1 MRKLL
6 VLLVALVT
14 VAAFAAVSI
23 SGSAE
28 AKLEVTFSATPT
40 TTATPTITSSGSVRL
55 VLSGNVGEKTGF
67 SVTFGPNP
75 FSATNSSAYVWEYL
89 YKTEALSVRYRLG
102 ALSRGTTLVEKPAVG
117 APLTAGAAFA
127 LDFDIALG
135 DLKDNLSVFVYFPI
149 TATPPATQLVDL
161 DVWNRL
167 NFTFVTLTAFASGVL
182 SAGQSNQFP
191 LLGLDATI
199 DLAKALNIQGAK
211 LSGYTYLG
219 INPNATGLN
228 MLTGY
233 KFGVDFGIDQLSGG
247 VWFGGPNP
255 NKIGA
260 SVRTTVLVPVTI
272 GGSVELPVNLT
283 DFSQVELN
291 AYVTWTSELLTHRIS
306 LRFNEPSATV
316 TKVAWTVSVSF

>member
-23 SGSAE
+23 SGSAWAE
-28 AKLEVTFSATPT
+28 LKVTFDAST
-40 TTATPTITSSGSVRL
+40 TTATPTISSGGSVRL

-67 SVTFGPNP
+67 VVSFGTNP
-75 FSATNSSAYVWEYL
+75 FSATGSSAYVWEYL
-89 YKTEALSVRYRLG
+89 YKTEALSVKYRLG
-102 ALSRGTTLVEKPAVG
+102 ALSRGTDIVKKPATG
-117 APLTAGAAFA
+117 AFA

-135 DLKDNLSVFVYFPI
+135 DLKDSLSVFVYP
-149 TATPPATQLVDL
+149 TGSATTLVDL

-182 SAGQSNQFP
+182 SAGLSNQFP

-211 LSGYTYLG
+211 LSGYANLG
-219 INPNATGLN
+219 IDPSQTGLN

-233 KFGVDFGIDQLSGG
+233 KFGVNFEIDKLSGG

-272 GGSVELPVNLT
+272 GGSVELPVNLSN
-283 DFSQVELN
+283 FSD
-291 AYVTWTSELLTHRIS
+291 VTLEAFATWPSELLEHKIS
-306 LRFNEPSATV
+306 LEFKQPNATV
-316 TKVAWTVSVSF
+316 AWRVSVKF

>member
-23 SGSAE
+23 SGSAWAE
-28 AKLEVTFSATPT
+28 LKVTFDAST
-40 TTATPTITSSGSVRL
+40 TTATPTISSGGSVSL
-55 VLSGNVGEKTGF
+55 VLSGNVGQKTGF
-67 SVTFGPNP
+67 VVNFSGFGV
-75 FSATNSSAYVWEYL
+75 SSAYVWENL
-89 YKTEALSVRYRLG
+89 YKTDALSVKYRLG
-102 ALSRGTTLVEKPAVG
+102 ALSRGTNIVKKPAG
-117 APLTAGAAFA
+117 GAFA

-135 DLKDNLSVFVYFPI
+135 DLKDSLSVFVYP
-149 TATPPATQLVDL
+149 TGSATMLVDL

-182 SAGQSNQFP
+182 SAGAGSFP

-199 DLAKALNIQGAK
+199 DLAKALNIQGAT
-211 LSGYTYLG
+211 LSGYAYLG
-219 INPNATGLN
+219 IDPNATGLN

-233 KFGVDFGIDQLSGG
+233 KFGVDFGIDKLSGG
-247 VWFGGPNP
+247 VWFRTPEGNETSHM
-255 NKIGA
+255 IGA
-260 SVRTTVLVPVTI
+260 SVRTTVLAPVTI
-272 GGSVELPVNLT
+272 GGGVTLPVNLS
-283 DFSQVELN
+283 DFSQVKLN
-291 AYVTWTSELLTHRIS
+291 AYVTWKSELLTHRIS

>member
-23 SGSAE
+23 SGSASVE
-28 AKLEVTFSATPT
+28 LKVTYNASTTTLTPT
-40 TTATPTITSSGSVRL
+40 LTSSGSVRL

-102 ALSRGTTLVEKPAVG
+102 ALSRGTSYVSKSG
-117 APLTAGAAFA
+117 GAFA

-135 DLKDNLSVFVYFPI
+135 DLKDNLSVFVYP
-149 TATPPATQLVDL
+149 TGSATMLVDL
-161 DVWNRL
+161 DVWNKL

-211 LSGYTYLG
+211 LSGYTNLK
-219 INPNATGLN
+219 IDPNASGLG
-228 MLTGY
+228 MLPNY
-233 KFGVDFGIDQLSGG
+233 KFGVNFGIEGLSGG
-247 VWFGGPNP
+247 VSFEGPQT
-255 NKIGA
+255 IGA
-260 SVRTTVLVPVTI
+260 SVETTVLAPVTV
-272 GGSVELPVNLT
+272 GGSVELPVNLSG
-283 DFSQVELN
+283 FSDVELK
-291 AYVTWTSELLTHRIS
+291 AYATWKSELLTHRIS
-306 LRFNEPSATV
+306 LSFKQPNATV
-316 TKVAWTVSVSF
+316 TWTVSVSF

>member
-23 SGSAE
+23 SGSASAE
-28 AKLEVTFSATPT
+28 LKVTFDAST
-40 TTATPTITSSGSVRL
+40 TTATPTISSSGSVRL
-55 VLSGNVGEKTGF
+55 VLSGNVGQKTGF
-67 SVTFGPNP
+67 EVNFVGFGG
-75 FSATNSSAYVWEYL
+75 TGTTAYVWEYL
-89 YKTEALSVRYRLG
+89 YKTEALSVKYRLG
-102 ALSRGTTLVEKPAVG
+102 TLSRGTTLVEKPAVG

-161 DVWNRL
+161 DVWNKL

-199 DLAKALNIQGAK
+199 DLAKALNIRGAK

-233 KFGVDFGIDQLSGG
+233 QFGVNFGIEGLSGG
-247 VWFGGPNP
+247 VSFKGPSP
-255 NKIGA
+255 DKIGA
-260 SVRTTVLVPVTI
+260 SVETTVLAPVTV

-283 DFSQVELN
+283 DFSQVQLN
-291 AYVTWTSELLTHRIS
+291 AYATWKSELLTHRIS
-306 LRFNEPSATV
+306 LGFNQPRGTATV
-316 TKVAWTVSVSF
+316 NTVAWTVSVSF

>member
-23 SGSAE
+23 SGSAWAE
-28 AKLEVTFSATPT
+28 LKVTFDTST
-40 TTATPTITSSGSVRL
+40 TTATPTISSGGDVWL
-55 VLSGNVGEKTGF
+55 VLSGNVGQKTR
-67 SVTFGPNP
+67 FGVI
-75 FSATNSSAYVWEYL
+75 FEDFGVKSAFIEENL
-89 YKTEALSVRYRLG
+89 YKTDALSIKYRLG
-102 ALSRGTTLVEKPAVG
+102 RLSRRTHYVSKSGG
-117 APLTAGAAFA
+117 AFA
-127 LDFDIALG
+127 LDFDVAFG
-135 DLKDNLSVFVYFPI
+135 DLKDNLSVFVYFP
-149 TATPPATQLVDL
+149 TPPATQLVDL

-182 SAGQSNQFP
+182 SAGAGSFP

-211 LSGYTYLG
+211 LSGYTNLK
-219 INPNATGLN
+219 IDPNQTGLG
-228 MLTGY
+228 MLPNY
-233 KFGVDFGIDQLSGG
+233 RFGVNFEIDKLSGG
-247 VWFGGPNP
+247 VWFRTPDQSGETSHM
-255 NKIGA
+255 IGA
-260 SVRTTVLVPVTI
+260 SVETTVLAPVTI
-272 GGSVELPVNLT
+272 GGGVTLPVNLS
-283 DFSQVELN
+283 DFSQVKLN

>member
-23 SGSAE
+23 SGSASAE
-28 AKLEVTFSATPT
+28 LKVTFSATPT
-40 TTATPTITSSGSVRL
+40 TTATPTITSSGSVGL
-55 VLSGNVGEKTGF
+55 VLSGNVGQKTGF
-67 SVTFGPNP
+67 SVTFNG
-75 FSATNSSAYVWEYL
+75 FSVSSAYVWEYL
-89 YKTEALSVRYRLG
+89 YKTDALSVKYRLG
-102 ALSRGTTLVEKPAVG
+102 TLGRGTNIVEKPAG
-117 APLTAGAAFA
+117 GAFA

-135 DLKDNLSVFVYFPI
+135 DLKDSLSVFVYP
-149 TATPPATQLVDL
+149 TGSATMLVDL
-161 DVWNRL
+161 DVWNNL

-182 SAGQSNQFP
+182 SAGLSNQFP

-211 LSGYTYLG
+211 LSGYANLG
-219 INPNATGLN
+219 IDPSRTGFN

-233 KFGVDFGIDQLSGG
+233 KFGVNFEIDKLSGD
-247 VWFGGPNP
+247 VWFGGPSP

-260 SVRTTVLVPVTI
+260 SVKTTVLDPVKI

-283 DFSQVELN
+283 DFSQVKLE
-291 AYVTWTSELLTHRIS
+291 AFATWPSELLTHKIS
-306 LRFNEPSATV
+306 LRFQQPNAT
-316 TKVAWTVSVSF
+316 VAWTVSVKF

>member
-23 SGSAE
+23 SGSAWAE
-28 AKLEVTFSATPT
+28 LKVTFDAST
-40 TTATPTITSSGSVRL
+40 TTATPTISSGGSVSL
-55 VLSGNVGEKTGF
+55 VLSGNVGQKTGF
-67 SVTFGPNP
+67 VVN
-75 FSATNSSAYVWEYL
+75 FSAFGVSSAYVWENL
-89 YKTEALSVRYRLG
+89 YKTDALSVKYRLG
-102 ALSRGTTLVEKPAVG
+102 RLSRGTTY
-117 APLTAGAAFA
+117 APHSGQAFA

-272 GGSVELPVNLT
+272 GGSVELPVNLSN
-283 DFSQVELN
+283 FSD
-291 AYVTWTSELLTHRIS
+291 VTLEAFATWKSELLTHRIS
-306 LRFNEPSATV
+306 LKFEQPIATV
-316 TKVAWTVSVSF
+316 AWRVSVSF

>member
-23 SGSAE
+23 SGSASVE
-28 AKLEVTFSATPT
+28 LKVTYNASTTTLTPT
-40 TTATPTITSSGSVRL
+40 LTSSGSVRL

-102 ALSRGTTLVEKPAVG
+102 ALSRGTSYVSKSG
-117 APLTAGAAFA
+117 GAFA

-135 DLKDNLSVFVYFPI
+135 DLKDSLSVFVYP
-149 TATPPATQLVDL
+149 TGSATTLVDL

-182 SAGQSNQFP
+182 SAGAGSFP

-199 DLAKALNIQGAK
+199 DLAKALNIQGAT
-211 LSGYTYLG
+211 LSGYAYLG
-219 INPNATGLN
+219 IDPSQTGFN

-233 KFGVDFGIDQLSGG
+233 QFGVNFGIDQLSGG
-247 VWFGGPNP
+247 VWFKGPQT
-255 NKIGA
+255 IGA
-260 SVRTTVLVPVTI
+260 RVETTVLAPVTI
-272 GGSVELPVNLT
+272 GGRVELPVNLT
-283 DFSQVELN
+283 NFSDVELE
-291 AYVTWTSELLTHRIS
+291 AFATWKSELLTHRIS
-306 LRFNEPSATV
+306 LDFKQQIATV
-316 TKVAWTVSVSF
+316 AWKVSVSF

>member
-6 VLLVALVT
+6 VLLVALVA

-23 SGSAE
+23 SGSAWAE
-28 AKLEVTFSATPT
+28 LKVTFDAST
-40 TTATPTITSSGSVRL
+40 TTATPTISSGGSVRL
-55 VLSGNVGEKTGF
+55 VLSGNVGQKTGF
-67 SVTFGPNP
+67 VVNFSGFSVP
-75 FSATNSSAYVWEYL
+75 SNSVYVWEEL
-89 YKTEALSVRYRLG
+89 YKTDALSVKYRLG
-102 ALSRGTTLVEKPAVG
+102 TLSRGTTLVEKPAVG
-117 APLTAGAAFA
+117 APATAGAAFA

-161 DVWNRL
+161 DVWNKL

-199 DLAKALNIQGAK
+199 DLAKALNIQGAT
-211 LSGYTYLG
+211 LSGYAYLG
-219 INPNATGLN
+219 IDPNATGLN

-233 KFGVDFGIDQLSGG
+233 KFGVDFGIDKLSGG

-260 SVRTTVLVPVTI
+260 SVRTTVLAPVTI
-272 GGSVELPVNLT
+272 GGSVELPVNLSG
-283 DFSQVELN
+283 FSDVELE
-291 AYVTWTSELLTHRIS
+291 AFATWPSELLTHRIS
-306 LRFNEPSATV
+306 LKFKQPEATV
-316 TKVAWTVSVSF
+316 AWRVSVKF

>member
-55 VLSGNVGEKTGF
+55 VLSGNVGQKTGF
-67 SVTFGPNP
+67 EVIFSGFGV
-75 FSATNSSAYVWEYL
+75 SSAYVWEYL
-89 YKTEALSVRYRLG
+89 YKTDALSVRYRLG
-102 ALSRGTTLVEKPAVG
+102 KLSWGTTYATNSATG
-117 APLTAGAAFA
+117 TFA

-135 DLKDNLSVFVYFPI
+135 DLKDNLSVFVYP
-149 TATPPATQLVDL
+149 TGSATTLVDL

-182 SAGQSNQFP
+182 SAGAGSFP

-211 LSGYTYLG
+211 LSGYTYLK
-219 INPNATGLN
+219 IDPNATGLN
-228 MLTGY
+228 MLPNY
-233 KFGVDFGIDQLSGG
+233 RFGVNFGIDKLSGG
-247 VWFGGPNP
+247 VWFRTPEGNETSHM
-255 NKIGA
+255 IGA
-260 SVRTTVLVPVTI
+260 SVETTVLAPVTI
-272 GGSVELPVNLT
+272 GGGVTLPVNLS
-283 DFSQVELN
+283 DFSQVKLN
-291 AYVTWTSELLTHRIS
+291 AYVTWKSELLTHRIS

>member
-67 SVTFGPNP
+67 SVTFSG
-75 FSATNSSAYVWEYL
+75 FGVSSAYVWEYL

-102 ALSRGTTLVEKPAVG
+102 RLSRGTTY
-117 APLTAGAAFA
+117 APHSGQAFA

-283 DFSQVELN
+283 DFSQVKLE
-291 AYVTWTSELLTHRIS
+291 AFATWKSELLTHRIS
-306 LRFNEPSATV
+306 LKFEQPIATV
-316 TKVAWTVSVSF
+316 AWRVSVSF

>member
-23 SGSAE
+23 SGSAWAE
-28 AKLEVTFSATPT
+28 LKVTFDAST
-40 TTATPTITSSGSVRL
+40 TTATPTISSGGSVRL

-67 SVTFGPNP
+67 VVSFGTNP
-75 FSATNSSAYVWEYL
+75 FSATGSSAYVWEYL
-89 YKTEALSVRYRLG
+89 YKTEALSVKYRLG
-102 ALSRGTTLVEKPAVG
+102 ALSRGTTY
-117 APLTAGAAFA
+117 APHSGQAFA

-161 DVWNRL
+161 DVWNKL

-199 DLAKALNIQGAK
+199 DLAKALNIRGAT

-233 KFGVDFGIDQLSGG
+233 KFGVDFGIDKLSGD
-247 VWFGGPNP
+247 VWFGGPSP

-260 SVRTTVLVPVTI
+260 SVKTTVLDPVKI
-272 GGSVELPVNLT
+272 GGGVTLPVNLS

-291 AYVTWTSELLTHRIS
+291 AYVTWTSELLEHKIS
-306 LRFNEPSATV
+306 LEFKQPNATV
-316 TKVAWTVSVSF
+316 AWRVSVKF

>member
-55 VLSGNVGEKTGF
+55 VLSGNVGQKTGF
-67 SVTFGPNP
+67 EVIFSGFGV
-75 FSATNSSAYVWEYL
+75 SSAYVWEYL
-89 YKTEALSVRYRLG
+89 YKTDALSVRYRLG
-102 ALSRGTTLVEKPAVG
+102 KLSWGTTYATNSATG
-117 APLTAGAAFA
+117 TFA

-135 DLKDNLSVFVYFPI
+135 DLKDSLSVFVYP
-149 TATPPATQLVDL
+149 TGSATTLVDL

-182 SAGQSNQFP
+182 SAGAGSFP

-211 LSGYTYLG
+211 LSGYTYLK
-219 INPNATGLN
+219 IDPNATGLN
-228 MLTGY
+228 MLPNY
-233 KFGVDFGIDQLSGG
+233 RFGVNFGIDKLSGG
-247 VWFGGPNP
+247 VWFRTPEGNETSHM
-255 NKIGA
+255 IGA
-260 SVRTTVLVPVTI
+260 SVETTVLAPVTI
-272 GGSVELPVNLT
+272 GGGVTLPVNLS
-283 DFSQVELN
+283 DFSQVKLN
-291 AYVTWTSELLTHRIS
+291 AYVTWKSELLTHRIS

>member
-23 SGSAE
+23 SGSAWAE
-28 AKLEVTFSATPT
+28 LEVTFSATPT
-40 TTATPTITSSGSVRL
+40 TTATPTISSGGDVWL
-55 VLSGNVGEKTGF
+55 VLSGNVGQKTRFVVNF
-67 SVTFGPNP
+67 SSTSFGVV
-75 FSATNSSAYVWEYL
+75 SSAFIEENL
-89 YKTEALSVRYRLG
+89 YKTDALSVKYRLG
-102 ALSRGTTLVEKPAVG
+102 RLSRRTHYVSKSGG
-117 APLTAGAAFA
+117 AFA

-135 DLKDNLSVFVYFPI
+135 DLKDSLSVFVYP
-149 TATPPATQLVDL
+149 TGSATTLVDL

-182 SAGQSNQFP
+182 SAGAGSFP

-211 LSGYTYLG
+211 LSGYTYLK
-219 INPNATGLN
+219 IDPNATGLN
-228 MLTGY
+228 MLPNY
-233 KFGVDFGIDQLSGG
+233 RFGVNFGIDKLSGG
-247 VWFGGPNP
+247 VWFRTPEGNETSHM
-255 NKIGA
+255 IGA
-260 SVRTTVLVPVTI
+260 SVETTVLAPVTI
-272 GGSVELPVNLT
+272 GGGVTLPVNLS
-283 DFSQVELN
+283 DFSQVKLN

-316 TKVAWTVSVSF
+316 TKVAWTVRVSF